1 MAKKNPLRSFFAS
14 VKLAVVLLIVIAAA
28 SILGTLI
35 PQQEAAGPF
44 IARLS
49 PGWASLLQKIQAFD
63 VFHSF
68 WFVTL
73 MALLAINLIV
83 CSLDRLPRT
92 WRRFRSKGDPEQME
106 RFADLSADRIITTE
120 WPRTEAAD
128 RLTSLLKKIASPVE
142 RRDRGERIFLYAHQG
157 AFSHF
162 GVQIVHAGVLIMMA
176 GVIVGLFLGFEG
188 YMNIPEGE
196 SAALVSLKGG
206 RGEKALPFS
215 VRCDRFILEFY
226 ENGAP
231 KTYRSDLSF
240 LQNGREVQSAAVL
253 VNHPVTFGGIR
264 FYQSSY
270 GVMPGGNPVLTVSRR
285 DSKIMEVEITPE
297 MAFALP
303 EHKATVQILRV
314 EDNLMDMGPA
324 AKLGVVAPTG
334 NRQFWVFAAIE
345 EIVAANPGILEQ
357 VPLFDPASFAP
368 YVFSLRTPERRPYT
382 GLQAARDPGVPLVA
396 LGAALLM
403 AGLLTV
409 YFRSHRQFWILL
421 ETAGDRTRIS
431 VAGRSSRNE
440 AGMSRELDRLTAA
453 IGAGGE
459 AGA

>member
-270 GVMPGGNPVLTVSRR
+270 GVMPGGNPVL
-285 DSKIMEVEITPE
+285 
-297 MAFALP
+297 
-303 EHKATVQILRV
+303 
-314 EDNLMDMGPA
+314 
-324 AKLGVVAPTG
+324 
-334 NRQFWVFAAIE
+334 
-345 EIVAANPGILEQ
+345 
-357 VPLFDPASFAP
+357 
-368 YVFSLRTPERRPYT
+368 
-382 GLQAARDPGVPLVA
+382 
-396 LGAALLM
+396 
-403 AGLLTV
+403 
-409 YFRSHRQFWILL
+409 
-421 ETAGDRTRIS
+421 
-431 VAGRSSRNE
+431 
-440 AGMSRELDRLTAA
+440 
-453 IGAGGE
+453 
-459 AGA
+459 